1 MTPEQ
6 TTYAAGTEAFS
17 LDSVPGSG
25 LPAAGGQIRR
35 RPGSGLST
43 HMRNLRRRNRGASRW
58 LAAAL
63 LAGTVAAL
71 AFVNFFA
78 R

>member
-17 LDSVPGSG
+17 LDSPGSG

-35 RPGSGLST
+35 RPGSGLFT